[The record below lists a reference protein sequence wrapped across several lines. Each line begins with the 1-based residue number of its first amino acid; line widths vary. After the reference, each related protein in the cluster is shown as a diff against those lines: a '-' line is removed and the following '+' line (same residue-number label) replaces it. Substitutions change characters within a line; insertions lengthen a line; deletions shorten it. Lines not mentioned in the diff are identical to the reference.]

1 MAMFSDEKL
10 LNLLIQYNPWWKELP
25 ISNRNAPPQHRFAYY
40 EAEKLLLHK
49 DVRRFVVI
57 SGARRVGKTTIMY
70 QLISSLIKKGIPP
83 RNIVYLS
90 FDNPI
95 LKLGGFDGVLRA
107 YENAYGSEGEI
118 YFFFDEVQ
126 YAENWEV
133 WIKTL
138 YDSRPNL
145 RLVATGSASPTLEKG
160 SADSGVGRWS
170 VLKIPTL
177 SFYEYC
183 DLLQIESR
191 PNLPK
196 GIRPTQLYKMS
207 KGDLSELMGK
217 LSPLQQH
224 FNRYLIVGGFPELA
238 LSSDDAFSQRM
249 LREDVVDKVIKRDL
263 LSLFNV
269 RNSLQLEKVF
279 LYLCMNSSNIINITT
294 MCKELDNINKSTLTS
309 YIQFLKEA
317 NLIYISDPVGVDGKG
332 ILKGRPKIY
341 VADAAI
347 RNAVLML
354 EDVITKP
361 EEMGIMVE
369 TTVYKHIAA
378 FYYTSNARVGYYRRV
393 KENEKE
399 VDVVVELPFGRILC
413 EVKYRENTHVKE
425 TDAIIELTNDE
436 KLKVQGA
443 LIITKR
449 SEDYGITLHKTRIPV
464 VRIPASAFLYL
475 LGNAEKEGYA
485 ANM

>member
-1 MAMFSDEKL
+1 
-10 LNLLIQYNPWWKELP
+10 
-25 ISNRNAPPQHRFAYY
+25 
-40 EAEKLLLHK
+40 
-49 DVRRFVVI
+49 
-57 SGARRVGKTTIMY
+57 MY